1 MGSVAIETA
10 TISVGNAAP
19 VELSSPGQAY
29 GDAPSR
35 LTVQAPAETLFV
47 GPAGVTTGTGFP
59 VAANT
64 LFTVD
69 LAPGERL
76 FGIIAGVTAVDVK
89 AFRAGV

>member
-1 MGSVAIETA
+1 MAVETA
-10 TISVGNAAP
+10 SLSVGNAAP

-29 GDAPSR
+29 GTGPSR

-47 GPAGVTTGTGFP
+47 GPAGVTTDTGFP

-69 LAPGERL
+69 LAPGEQL
-76 FGIIAGVTAVDVK
+76 YGIIAGAAAQTVK
-89 AFRAGV
+89 VFRSGV